1 MPDEAFIYAIVALN
15 ALLQV
20 LLIARLGLP
29 ARARRTCQ
37 LLAVAVPVLVVL
49 AVRLSV
55 AGGAIH
61 GRVADQST
69 AERWVTTAASATL
82 LAGPWLAT
90 LAAVLRRKRKGGG

>member
-1 MPDEAFIYAIVALN
+1 
-15 ALLQV
+15 
-20 LLIARLGLP
+20 
-29 ARARRTCQ
+29 
-37 LLAVAVPVLVVL
+37 
-49 AVRLSV
+49 VRLSV